1 MGDKKKATAERKA
14 KREAVAEHKAAR
26 EELARVSAGI
36 RTETPEYLAANAR
49 VIETEKN
56 VPWWRR

>member
-1 MGDKKKATAERKA
+1 MVGKKAEAEREAKKK
-14 KREAVAEHKAAR
+14 AVAEHKAAK
-26 EELARVSAGI
+26 EKLAEVSK
-36 RTETPEYLAANAR
+36 RTTTETPEYLAANAR